1 MESASGSGGDG
12 VGPANMASSVNYGGV
27 NVTINIPTGT
37 ALNEEKLAREI
48 KKVLADEEQLRMAVT
63 R

>member
-1 MESASGSGGDG
+1 
-12 VGPANMASSVNYGGV
+12 V
-27 NVTINIPTGT
+27 PTGT

-48 KKVLADEEQLRMAVT
+48 KRVLADEEQLRMAVT